1 MPSTVLFS
9 SASFDELAQSTVLKS
24 IERAK
29 QNEPNNDFLQQ
40 YYDSGLS
47 KDSDK
52 IDKKKTSSS
61 SQSILESV
69 DTLVEHNTINTIY
82 ERQESKF
89 DVTPDFAP
97 SAKKRKLKII
107 SNVNKDPKTVDA
119 KNKVVSLMYNV
130 SMYLSVHIVIIDTL
144 VVY

>member
-9 SASFDELAQSTVLKS
+9 SASFNEPAQSTVLRS
-24 IERAK
+24 IECAK
-29 QNEPNNDFLQQ
+29 RNELNNDFLQQ

-52 IDKKKTSSS
+52 IDKKKTLSS

-82 ERQESKF
+82 ERQESKL
-89 DVTPDFAP
+89 DVIPDFVP

-107 SNVNKDPKTVDA
+107 SHVDKDPNTVDA
-119 KNKVVSLMYNV
+119 KNKVVSLMCNV
-130 SMYLSVHIVIIDTL
+130 SIYLCVCIVIINAL
-144 VVY
+144 VY